1 MGLPFFMLGYLIF
14 KIKDIPKNINI
25 SIVITSV
32 LFALEIIIVN
42 ILKLQKEIVITFF
55 YIL

>member
-1 MGLPFFMLGYLIF
+1 MGLPVFMLGYLIF